1 MQALLFFNHLS
12 MAEPVIQEAR
22 PKPES
27 TSPAEN
33 SIRSS
38 PAHYPRI
45 GAAVTD
51 KALVEGGGDWAALDK
66 RARQRQ
72 AYGRDF
78 IPLRAKHSSG
88 LPANTRKHRDRG
100 HQTQPGG
107 ASRGN

>member
-22 PKPES
+22 PKPEM
-27 TSPAEN
+27 
-33 SIRSS
+33 
-38 PAHYPRI
+38 
-45 GAAVTD
+45 TD
-51 KALVEGGGDWAALDK
+51 KALVEGGGDWVALDK

-72 AYGRDF
+72 ADGRDF
-78 IPLRAKHSSG
+78 IPLRSKHSSG